1 MLKIKINYMEVK
13 EIICPKCGN
22 KKRIVGEYEDIKDLI
37 LTCPHC
43 HATMK
48 ISEVLNHGNKLQ
60 KDSLPDNPH
69 TISRTQSADDSAS
82 MTVISGEDDK
92 SLFEHPG
99 TLVELNTDAR
109 KKHKL
114 KIGEQTIGR
123 EDPNNGPDIG
133 IVGGDNKMSRR
144 HIHIEVSQHNG
155 YYVHKLWVD
164 ANTKNWTEIN
174 GNKLEKWV
182 DSKET
187 IRKEYKLERDQT
199 LKLAFTCLKIIDE

>member
-1 MLKIKINYMEVK
+1 MEVK
-13 EIICPKCGN
+13 EIICLKCGN

-37 LTCPHC
+37 LTCPGC

-48 ISEVLNHGNKLQ
+48 ISEVLNQGNKPQ
-60 KDSLPDNPH
+60 KDSQPNNPH
-69 TISRTQSADDSAS
+69 TISRTQSTDDSAS
-82 MTVISGEDDK
+82 LTLISVEDDK
-92 SLFEHPG
+92 SLFQHPG
-99 TLVELNTDAR
+99 TLVELNTDEL

-114 KIGEQTIGR
+114 NIGEQTIGR
-123 EDPNNGPDIG
+123 KDPNNGPDIG
-133 IVGGDNKMSRR
+133 IVGDIKMSRR

-155 YYVHKLWVD
+155 YFVHKLWVD

-174 GNKLEKWV
+174 GNKLDKWV

-199 LKLAFTCLKIIDE
+199 LKLALTSLKIIDE